1 MKASV
6 RLEHQLVAVEDSR
19 DINCMLELL
28 APPAPSQTERR
39 PLAVALVIDRSGSMA
54 GRKLEVT
61 KACASFL
68 VDRLAADG
76 QLAIVTYDDQVQ
88 LRAVLAAVGPNRGS
102 LHQVIA
108 GISPGGQTNLSGG
121 WLKGIETLSAVDETT
136 TRRVLLL
143 TDGQANIGIT
153 DATQLAVMAGASAGD
168 GIGTTTIGFGDG
180 FDEDLLSGLA
190 DAGRGGAHFAETPDD
205 APGIFAQEFADLV
218 TLVGQNVSV
227 EIRPAWEDVAV
238 LHVLNQFPQVPV
250 AGGVQIQLGDA
261 YGDER
266 RRVVFSLHVPTLGE
280 MGVKTVAEVIV
291 RYVSVGATIEAHT
304 LTLPITVNLVSADE
318 AAAQT
323 ADAEVTEEVVVLL
336 SARAQEEARTLADRG
351 DFEGAKE
358 RLSSAAAELR
368 KTAEGSARADELLAR
383 AETFTARSIDLDP
396 MTYMIE
402 RKKMTYEN
410 RLLRERKRRPE

>member
-6 RLEHQLVAVEDSR
+6 RLEHQLVAVEDTR

-28 APPAPSQTERR
+28 APAAPDQAGRR

-68 VDRLAADG
+68 VDRLAADD

-88 LRAVLAAVGPNRGS
+88 LRAALAAVGPNRAS
-102 LHQVIA
+102 LHLAIA
-108 GISPGGQTNLSGG
+108 GIRSGGQTNLSGG

-143 TDGQANIGIT
+143 TDGRANVGIT

-180 FDEDLLSGLA
+180 FDEDLLSGMA

-266 RRVVFSLHVPTLGE
+266 RRVVFSLHVPTLAE
-280 MGVKTVAEVIV
+280 LGVKTVAEVIV
-291 RYVSVGATIEAHT
+291 RYVSVGAAVEAHT

-323 ADAEVTEEVVVLL
+323 PDTEVTEEVVVLL

-368 KTAEGSARADELLAR
+368 KTAEGSARADELLAQ
-383 AETFTARSIDLDP
+383 AETFTTRSIDLDP

>member
-1 MKASV
+1 
-6 RLEHQLVAVEDSR
+6 
-19 DINCMLELL
+19 
-28 APPAPSQTERR
+28 
-39 PLAVALVIDRSGSMA
+39 MA

-68 VDRLAADG
+68 VERLAADD
-76 QLAIVTYDDQVQ
+76 QLAIVTYDNDVQ
-88 LRAVLAAVGPNRGS
+88 LRSALAPAGPNRAS
-102 LHQVIA
+102 LHQVVA
-108 GISPGGQTNLSGG
+108 GMWPGSQTNLSGG
-121 WLKGIETLSAVDETT
+121 WLKGIETLSSVDETT

-143 TDGQANIGIT
+143 TDGQANVGIT
-153 DATQLAVMAGASAGD
+153 DAAQLAVMAGASAGD

-180 FDEDLLSGLA
+180 FDEDLLAAMA

-205 APGIFAQEFADLV
+205 APGIFAAEFADLV

-266 RRVVFSLHVPTLGE
+266 RRVVFSLHVPTLAE
-280 MGVKTVAEVIV
+280 LGVKTVAEVIV

-318 AAAQT
+318 AAAQS
-323 ADAEVTEEVVVLL
+323 ADTEVTEEVVVLL
-336 SARAQEEARTLADRG
+336 GARAQEEARELADRG

-358 RLSSAAAELR
+358 RLSTAAAELR
-368 KTAEGSARADELLAR
+368 KTAEGSARADELLAQ
-383 AETFTARSIDLDP
+383 AETFTARSMDLDP
-396 MTYMIE
+396 MTYLLE

-410 RLLRERKRRPE
+410 RLLRERKQRPE